1 MKRLLHACLCLSL
14 VALGGC
20 SILSTGSREP
30 ATIYSPDVRVTPDP
44 AWPQVAWQLTI
55 VKPSASRLVDSPRI
69 NVRPVPGE
77 LQVYQ
82 GASWAQPATD
92 MVEGAV
98 LRAFEDSQRIGG
110 VGRSSDGIR
119 ADYRLVLDLRRFESD
134 YAGQPLPSATVEL
147 NAKLLHSS
155 DQRVVG
161 SRTFL
166 VATPAGAT
174 DVGSVAAAFEVSLRQ
189 VTHDLVGWTLQTGQ
203 QDAVSAADLR
213 R

>member
-1 MKRLLHACLCLSL
+1 MKRLLLACLSLSL

-20 SILSTGSREP
+20 SILSSGSRHP
-30 ATIYSPDVRVTPDP
+30 VTIYSPDVRVTPD
-44 AWPQVAWQLTI
+44 AGWPQVAWQLTV
-55 VKPSASRLVDSPRI
+55 VKPNASRLVDSPRI

-92 MVEGAV
+92 MVENAV
-98 LRAFEDSQRIGG
+98 VRAFEDSQRISG

-134 YAGQPLPSATVEL
+134 YAGQAVPSATVEL
-147 NAKLLHSS
+147 SAKLLHSA

-161 SRTFL
+161 ARTFL

-174 DVGSVAAAFEVSLRQ
+174 DVASVAAAFEVSLRQ
-189 VTHDLVGWTLQTGQ
+189 VTHDLVGWTLLAGQ
-203 QDAVSAADLR
+203 QDAVSAGNVR